1 MPRRDAQSPSLVVRV
16 SHEASRLEA
25 HVMAAAFERLLPIPQ
40 RRLRPPPERQSGS
53 LSRAAAPG
61 PIIRRQ
67 QA

>member
-1 MPRRDAQSPSLVVRV
+1 MPRRDAQSPSLVVRM

-40 RRLRPPPERQSGS
+40 RRLRPPPERYGAS
-53 LSRAAAPG
+53 LSGAAAPG
-61 PIIRRQ
+61 PITRRQ